1 MAKDF
6 GSSEGYVN
14 DEEFF
19 FRGKKKRGART
30 LVFRERIS
38 VLVWV
43 AGVEVRKVSGV
54 EAIVVQIRWQLAP
67 LIEIHIC

>member
-14 DEEFF
+14 DDEIF
-19 FRGKKKRGART
+19 FRGKKKRCARI

-43 AGVEVRKVSGV
+43 AGVEFEMLQVLK
-54 EAIVVQIRWQLAP
+54 Q
-67 LIEIHIC
+67 